1 MLLIRR
7 FEERTEEQYTR
18 ARIGGYCHLAIG
30 EEAAN
35 VGAIDPMEPGDYVLA
50 SYRDHGTALAVGSEP
65 HRVMAE
71 LFGKATGVAGGYGG
85 SMHLLDVERH
95 FLGGWGIVGGQ
106 LPIAVGVALALDYE
120 SKPNAVLCQLG
131 EGATNIG
138 AFHESLNLAAIWN
151 LPIVF
156 QVINNRYGMGTSVE
170 MASAEPEQWKRAAA
184 YRMHGERVDGNDL
197 LAVRE
202 AADRLLRRARDER
215 RPALLETTTYRFRGH
230 SVADAGKV
238 YRAAEE
244 VAEAKKHDPIDRFV
258 AQHGDR
264 RRDRRAPAQRG
275 QRRDRRRHPP
285 GRRRSRARSGRP
297 LRQRLRRSGLARA
310 VLAHGARRA
319 VRRAGGDAR
328 MAGVTYREAL
338 RRALDEE
345 LARDDKVFLMGEEIG
360 RFEGSYKVTAGL
372 YAKYGPRRVRETP
385 IAEEGFVG
393 AGVGAAMLGL
403 RPVVEIMTINFILVA
418 MDMVVNHAAKVRQ
431 MFGGK
436 VGVPLVIRTP
446 AGAGAQLTAQHS
458 QSLEVMFAHTPGLKV
473 VAPSTPLDAYGLLK
487 SAIRDDDPVLFVE
500 NLVLYNVN
508 GALPEPGDDFTVP
521 IGRAQVVREG
531 RDLTI
536 VAHSYTVRR
545 ALTVA
550 DRLSQHGIEVEVV
563 DLRSLRPLDAET
575 VCRRASRRRRARS
588 SPRRAGRPTASG
600 AELAAR
606 ISRECFDDLDAPVE
620 RVGGAEAPMPY
631 AKPLELAALTLE
643 DKIEKAARGLL
654 AECGLLAEA

>member
-1 MLLIRR
+1 
-7 FEERTEEQYTR
+7 
-18 ARIGGYCHLAIG
+18 
-30 EEAAN
+30 
-35 VGAIDPMEPGDYVLA
+35 
-50 SYRDHGTALAVGSEP
+50 
-65 HRVMAE
+65 
-71 LFGKATGVAGGYGG
+71 
-85 SMHLLDVERH
+85 
-95 FLGGWGIVGGQ
+95 
-106 LPIAVGVALALDYE
+106 
-120 SKPNAVLCQLG
+120 
-131 EGATNIG
+131 
-138 AFHESLNLAAIWN
+138 
-151 LPIVF
+151 
-156 QVINNRYGMGTSVE
+156 
-170 MASAEPEQWKRAAA
+170 
-184 YRMHGERVDGNDL
+184 
-197 LAVRE
+197 
-202 AADRLLRRARDER
+202 
-215 RPALLETTTYRFRGH
+215 
-230 SVADAGKV
+230 
-238 YRAAEE
+238 
-244 VAEAKKHDPIDRFV
+244 
-258 AQHGDR
+258 
-264 RRDRRAPAQRG
+264 
-275 QRRDRRRHPP
+275 
-285 GRRRSRARSGRP
+285 
-297 LRQRLRRSGLARA
+297 
-310 VLAHGARRA
+310 
-319 VRRAGGDAR
+319 

-393 AGVGAAMLGL
+393 AGIGAAMLGL

-575 VCRRASRRRRARS
+575 VVESVRKTSRALVAEEGW
-588 SPRRAGRPTASG
+588 ATYGVG

-654 AECGLLAEA
+654 ADCGLLAEA